1 MGVTFVIQND
11 HLNEIKQSLEIKK
24 TEQVQKLENK
34 LTAAEQKREE
44 EILKKLENIKKHVSF
59 INKSANFWF

>member
-1 MGVTFVIQND
+1 M
-11 HLNEIKQSLEIKK
+11 KK

-59 INKSANFWF
+59 INKVPNF